1 MESGLVVITGIGGL
15 AEPTNVVVGSG
26 RTQARVGLMHRRS
39 DGLPRCDGR
48 LLLAQNVSPR
58 VVMEGPG
65 HTPLATTM
73 DLYAHVIPEV
83 KREAAPLMVSILAA
97 PA

>member
-1 MESGLVVITGIGGL
+1 MESGLVVITGIGGV

-26 RTQARVGLMHRRS
+26 RTQASAGLMHQRS
-39 DGLPRCDGR
+39 YGLPRCGGP

-65 HTPLATTM
+65 RTPLATTM
-73 DLYAHVIPEV
+73 DLYAHVIPKV
-83 KREAAPLMVSILAA
+83 KREATPLMVSMLAA